1 MPTQQLGVDIA
12 KAKFDCSLRRP
23 DGKFRAKVCQNT
35 PAGFQ
40 VLLDWLKVHGIAPE
54 DLHSLHVCMEA
65 TGIYWEA
72 LAEFLASRGAIVS
85 VINPAQIK
93 AYGASRLVR
102 TKTDRVDAQ
111 LIAQFCYERAPD
123 AWQPPP
129 LAEQT
134 LRALVLRLDALQTM
148 LTQETN
154 RLQVARPILCDQ
166 IDAHI
171 EWLNKEINK
180 LAKTIRDFINDN
192 KGLKGKRDL
201 LDSIPGIGERTLA
214 ILLAYFGTPDR
225 FQQARKAAAFVG
237 LDTRQHESGSS
248 VKGKA
253 RLSKVGHAF
262 VRKALY
268 MPAMVAL
275 YKTEWGKIFR
285 QRLERAGKP
294 PKLIIGA
301 MMRKLVYVAF
311 GVLKSGKPF
320 DPELHGA

>member
-1 MPTQQLGVDIA
+1 MPTYQLGVDIA

-35 PAGFQ
+35 AAGFQ
-40 VLLDWLKVHGIAPE
+40 ALLDWLKVLGIAPE
-54 DLHSLHVCMEA
+54 DLHTLHVCMEA

-72 LAEFLASRGAIVS
+72 LAEFLANRGATVS

-123 AWQPPP
+123 AWQAPP
-129 LAEQT
+129 LVEQT
-134 LRALVLRLDALQTM
+134 LKALVLRLDALQTM

-154 RLQVARPILCDQ
+154 RLQVARPILHAQ
-166 IDAHI
+166 IAAHV
-171 EWLNKEINK
+171 EWLNKEIK
-180 LAKTIRDFINDN
+180 TLAKTIRDFIDDDN
-192 KGLKGKRDL
+192 GLKVKRDL

-214 ILLAYFGTPDR
+214 ILLAYFGTPAR

-253 RLSKVGHAF
+253 RLSKVGHTF

-268 MPAMVAL
+268 MPAIVTL
-275 YKTEWGKIFR
+275 YKTQWGTAFR
-285 QRLERAGKP
+285 QRLEHAGKP

-301 MMRKLVYVAF
+301 MMRKLIHVAF
-311 GVLKSGKPF
+311 GVLKSGKSFNPK
-320 DPELHGA
+320 LHEA